1 MGIEHLISHENVI
14 IEWYFKT
21 DKVVVFDHMW
31 LAICSQTEVKY
42 KMISQ
47 VISNIVIILCYLE
60 MSTEQWLQK
69 NDTPFSYLSF
79 KCHMKGK
86 IDAGLRV
93 FWVVYSLKFL
103 YIKVNMYLSLI
114 YIKIYPVVS
123 VKCKTQT
130 SWNGA

>member
-31 LAICSQTEVKY
+31 LAICSRTEVKY

-79 KCHMKGK
+79 KCHMKEQNRCRLEGILGCLQSK
-86 IDAGLRV
+86 V
-93 FWVVYSLKFL
+93 F
-103 YIKVNMYLSLI
+103 I
-114 YIKIYPVVS
+114 Y
-123 VKCKTQT
+123 
-130 SWNGA
+130 